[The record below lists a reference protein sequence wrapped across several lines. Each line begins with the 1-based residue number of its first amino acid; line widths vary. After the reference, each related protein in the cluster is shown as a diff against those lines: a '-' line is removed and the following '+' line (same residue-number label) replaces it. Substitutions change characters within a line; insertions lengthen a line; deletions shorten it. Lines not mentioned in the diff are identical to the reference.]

1 MVRPTRRSCHS
12 IPSAQWQGDSY
23 TVADIAQG
31 RDLKRYE
38 KLELRDREYFHP
50 WDRWHNPILAQA
62 RSFLWEHWR
71 SRKRAYLVLTLTS
84 VDHTGTS
91 HVFVE
96 PDDSGR
102 WRVYQ
107 RQLDRRELV
116 DEPTVYSVVW
126 VTPKGWDTPGT
137 ALPAGQAPDPMK
149 DELEFRHV
157 CGERDGTL

>member
-1 MVRPTRRSCHS
+1 
-12 IPSAQWQGDSY
+12 
-23 TVADIAQG
+23 
-31 RDLKRYE
+31 
-38 KLELRDREYFHP
+38 
-50 WDRWHNPILAQA
+50 
-62 RSFLWEHWR
+62 
-71 SRKRAYLVLTLTS
+71 VLTLTS